1 MMAAFWTAEKDKHL
15 RRLEAAGLSA
25 AQIADR
31 LGTTR
36 GAVIGRSVRLR
47 GLVFPLQLK
56 RQRTERTLQAE
67 RLHQQRERTAT
78 SLASMRRVITRGTPR
93 DVAIVSA
100 ARAHVTYQAIAD
112 ELGLTK
118 QRVQQ
123 IVARSATA
131 SEEGHSGSLPG
142 GPRAFMTDTTAT
154 YVPSAQY
161 QQLIARR
168 KAAAERLKVTTQQ
181 RDAIRRS
188 KAWSAS
194 PNTSEFVDRQPDPH
208 GARFSCGE
216 APN

>member
-1 MMAAFWTAEKDKHL
+1 MLAACQSVSDAKQKSRMPLRHGKRGCDGFRGWRLGHGQPLHCIETGRLLTRDHESLRRIIEAPTEDLRQMMAAFWTAEKDKQL

-36 GAVIGRSVRLR
+36 SAVIGRPVRLR
-47 GLVFPLQLK
+47 GLVFPSQLQ
-56 RQRTERTLQAE
+56 RQRTERTLQAA
-67 RLHQQRERTAT
+67 RLHQQKERTAA

-123 IVARSATA
+123 IVARS
-131 SEEGHSGSLPG
+131 H
-142 GPRAFMTDTTAT
+142 D
-154 YVPSAQY
+154 
-161 QQLIARR
+161 
-168 KAAAERLKVTTQQ
+168 
-181 RDAIRRS
+181 
-188 KAWSAS
+188 
-194 PNTSEFVDRQPDPH
+194 
-208 GARFSCGE
+208 
-216 APN
+216 